1 MMTRSRCISVLVS
14 WGLLAGVL
22 LGCWLV
28 SPAAEAARVR
38 VPTRS
43 DTSATTHP
51 DQKPNDVPEIV
62 DRGAATPAALLE
74 SMAML
79 LDQKAPTQAWL
90 GLQPPAMLPLARMQ
104 LELAS
109 QLGAKTKSVAELV
122 QAKIGRMEAGMVG
135 STQSGVRAGW
145 ELELHSQMAQ
155 IARNGKV
162 DWAKVKITERGD
174 KAEAVIV
181 STGSSI
187 LLAKAGGK
195 WYLGEGEGHDT
206 LAKDINGNKE
216 MTSAS
221 LKMLEQVEQKVK
233 SGQMTKAN
241 FIQEYTKLVNQNM
254 GLGRK

>member
-1 MMTRSRCISVLVS
+1 MMTHIRCTSVKVS

-22 LGCWLV
+22 LGCWLIG
-28 SPAAEAARVR
+28 PATGAAGVP
-38 VPTRS
+38 VPTRA
-43 DTSATTHP
+43 DTSAATYP
-51 DQKPNDVPEIV
+51 DQKPNDVLEIV
-62 DRGAATPAALLE
+62 DRGTATPAALLE

-122 QAKIGRMEAGMVG
+122 QAKIGRMEAGMV
-135 STQSGVRAGW
+135 SSGQGGVQAGW
-145 ELELHSQMAQ
+145 ELELHQQMAQ

-162 DWAKVKITERGD
+162 DWAKVKITEKGD
-174 KAEAVIV
+174 KAEAAIV
-181 STGSSI
+181 SSGSSI
-187 LLAKAGGK
+187 LLAKVGGK

-206 LAKDINGNKE
+206 LSKDINGNKE
-216 MTSAS
+216 MTSAL
-221 LKMLEQVEQKVK
+221 LKLLEQVEQKVK